1 MMVFVNIV
9 PASAGQV
16 QGVVNGRIRST
27 GASETAVLVD
37 IAKQCLPGTTIFAP
51 KAMGNCMKAG
61 DIKSRGDIN
70 SRAAPAYASNHR

>member
-9 PASAGQV
+9 PAGAGQV

-27 GASETAVLVD
+27 GASDTAVLVD
-37 IAKQCLPGTTIFAP
+37 IAKQYPPSATFFAP
-51 KAMGNCMKAG
+51 RAMGNCMKAG
-61 DIKSRGDIN
+61 DIKSRSDIN